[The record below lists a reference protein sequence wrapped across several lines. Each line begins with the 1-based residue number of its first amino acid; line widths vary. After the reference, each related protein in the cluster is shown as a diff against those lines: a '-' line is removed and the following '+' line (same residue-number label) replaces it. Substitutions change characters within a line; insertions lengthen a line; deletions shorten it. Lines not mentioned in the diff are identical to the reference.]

1 MSIWF
6 DKAGNRHVTVSV
18 RGLRAHRRCPKG
30 ATSRDAKRLEQD
42 LIVSLTLEI
51 ERLAETQANH
61 QPHNTASANT
71 PLLTVMELYMEHT
84 KILRSAKTAQFHAA
98 RILPWMKN
106 HPAYQAQK
114 CAARIIRDMQGHYRP
129 ATINRSLG
137 TLKKALRLAWEQDLI
152 PEDYGAKIHRLPEEN
167 ERHIYIS
174 IEQVNHLTQYASKSV
189 AAAIWIA
196 LLTGCRRGE
205 IIKMVREDIGQDV
218 LTIRASNTKT
228 QKIRTIP
235 IIGPLRR
242 WLEYIPLSI
251 NEEGLK
257 TGFRRAR
264 EKAGMPWLH
273 FHDLRHSCASILLA
287 SGVDLYTISRVL
299 GHSTTRMTERY
310 AHLQVQ
316 AQREAMEKAF
326 SDLDEQNGGS

>member
-30 ATSRDAKRLEQD
+30 ASSRDAKRLEQD
-42 LIVSLTLEI
+42 LITSLTLEL
-51 ERLAETQANH
+51 ERLAENQANH
-61 QPHNTASANT
+61 SLQGTASANT
-71 PLLTVMELYMEHT
+71 PLLIVMELYMEHT
-84 KILRSAKTAQFHAA
+84 KVLRSPKTAQFHAA
-98 RILPWMKN
+98 RILPWLKDN
-106 HPAYQAQK
+106 PAHQAQK
-114 CAARIIRDMQGHYRP
+114 CAARIIRDMQGHYQP

-152 PEDYGAKIHRLPEEN
+152 PEDYGAKIHRLPEKN
-167 ERHIYIS
+167 ERHVYIS
-174 IEQVNHLTQYASKSV
+174 IDQVHHLTQFASESV

-205 IIKMVREDIGQDV
+205 IIKMVRDDISQDV
-218 LTIRASNTKT
+218 LTIRANNTKI
-228 QKIRTIP
+228 QKIRTVP
-235 IIGPLRR
+235 IIAPLRR

-251 NEEGLK
+251 SEEGLK

-287 SGVDLYTISRVL
+287 SGVDLYTIAKVL
-299 GHSTTRMTERY
+299 GHSTIRMTERY

-326 SDLDEQNGGS
+326 SQINDGGS

>member
-6 DKAGNRHVTVSV
+6 DKAGNRHVTVSI

-30 ATSRDAKRLEQD
+30 ATSRDAKRLEQE
-42 LIVSLTLEI
+42 LIASLTLEL
-51 ERLAETQANH
+51 ERMAETAALDLSKV
-61 QPHNTASANT
+61 ASANV
-71 PLLTVMELYMEHT
+71 PLLRVMELYMEHT
-84 KILRSAKTAQFHAA
+84 KVLRSPKTAQFHAA
-98 RILPWMKN
+98 RILPWLKN
-106 HPAYQAQK
+106 VPACQAQK
-114 CAARIIRDMQGHYRP
+114 CAARIVRDMQGHYAP

-137 TLKKALRLAWEQDLI
+137 TLKKALKLAWEQDVV
-152 PEDYGAKIHRLPEEN
+152 PEDYGSKIHRLPEQN

-174 IEQVNHLTQYASKSV
+174 IDQVNYLTQFASEAV
-189 AAAIWIA
+189 TAAVWIA

-205 IIKMVREDIGQDV
+205 IIKMVGEDIGQDV
-218 LTIRASNTKT
+218 LTIRAGNTKT

-242 WLEYIPLSI
+242 CLEYIPLTI

-264 EKAGMPWLH
+264 EKAGMSWLH

-299 GHSTTRMTERY
+299 GHSTTKMTERY

-326 SDLDEQNGGS
+326 STLSQKELGGS